1 MKVYIP
7 NYLIKSEK
15 PINTVV
21 FEDQPEQTT
30 NMTVSNNKVGDFIKV
45 TKGDYY
51 GYYAVVTGES
61 YGDEIEINYFQQT
74 CE

>member
-7 NYLIKSEK
+7 NYLIKPEK

-30 NMTVSNNKVGDFIKV
+30 NMTVSNIKVGDFIKV
-45 TKGDYY
+45 IKGDYY

-61 YGDEIEINYFQQT
+61 CGDEIEINYFQQT